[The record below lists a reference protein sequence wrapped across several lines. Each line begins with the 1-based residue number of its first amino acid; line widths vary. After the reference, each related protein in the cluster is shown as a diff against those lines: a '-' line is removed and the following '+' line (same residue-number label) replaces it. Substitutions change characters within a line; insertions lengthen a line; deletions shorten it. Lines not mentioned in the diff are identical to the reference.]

1 MESCRIPILEK
12 YSLMLKTLPYYSYT
26 HNAWLLLSCFSQKSR
41 KILKDNY
48 KAFLNWME
56 KNLMEVEIHDYENIM
71 RRYSLPWDL
80 FKFNISIFNKEH
92 ATYFKKWIVNIN
104 LILLKRVSKPII
116 MNKLFLILT
125 LILKVVFSDV
135 NLFSI

>member
-1 MESCRIPILEK
+1 MESYGIRILEK
-12 YSLMLKTLPYYSYT
+12 YSLILKTLPYYSYA

-41 KILKDNY
+41 KNLKDNY

-56 KNLMEVEIHDYENIM
+56 NNLMQVWINYENIK
-71 RRYSLPWDL
+71 RRYSLPCDL
-80 FKFNISIFNKEH
+80 FKFRIIIRSEEH

-104 LILLKRVSKPII
+104 LKILKRASKLII
-116 MNKLFLILT
+116 MNKIFVILT

-135 NLFSI
+135 NSFSI

>member
-1 MESCRIPILEK
+1 MESYRIPILEK

-56 KNLMEVEIHDYENIM
+56 NNLMEVKIDFGNII

-80 FKFNISIFNKEH
+80 FKFNITILFEKH
-92 ATYFKKWIVNIN
+92 ATYFKKWMVNIN
-104 LILLKRVSKPII
+104 FK
-116 MNKLFLILT
+116 
-125 LILKVVFSDV
+125 
-135 NLFSI
+135 

>member
-1 MESCRIPILEK
+1 MESYGIPILEK

-26 HNAWLLLSCFSQKSR
+26 HNAWLLLSLFSPKSR

-48 KAFLNWME
+48 KAFLNWMDS
-56 KNLMEVEIHDYENIM
+56 NLIEVEIKNENIK

-80 FKFNISIFNKEH
+80 FKFKITIGIEEH

-104 LILLKRVSKPII
+104 LI
-116 MNKLFLILT
+116 
-125 LILKVVFSDV
+125 
-135 NLFSI
+135 